1 MFYYTVASS
10 HWPMNLEFK
19 SNIKMEVGQC
29 FRIKSHSNLMKSYP
43 TRFKVLS
50 ISDTSSFDG
59 PIVEITDVDFNVE
72 PF

>member
-1 MFYYTVASS
+1 MFYYKVESS

-19 SNIKMEVGQC
+19 SKIKLTEGQC
-29 FRIKSHSNLMKSYP
+29 FRIKSHDGGREYP

-50 ISDTSSFDG
+50 VSDTPSYSG
-59 PIVEITDVDFNVE
+59 TIVEMLDVDSNVE